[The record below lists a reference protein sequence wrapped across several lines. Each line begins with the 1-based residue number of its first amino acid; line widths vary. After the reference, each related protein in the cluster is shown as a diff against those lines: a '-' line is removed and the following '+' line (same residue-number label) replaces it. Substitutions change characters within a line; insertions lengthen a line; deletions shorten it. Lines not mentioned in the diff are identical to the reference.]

1 MSLAPAAAA
10 NPWAALGGS
19 FLQGFGSSLNSP
31 AGPSNAV
38 ARQDSGFDSSGWN
51 VNFGSG
57 GITSSDTR
65 EQGRGGE
72 LNQYMPYILA
82 GAAVLIVWRMTR
94 KKQR

>member
-1 MSLAPAAAA
+1 MALAPIPAAD
-10 NPWAALGGS
+10 PWTALGGS
-19 FLQGFGSSLNSP
+19 FLAGFGSSLNSP

-65 EQGRGGE
+65 DQGKAGE
-72 LNQYMPYILA
+72 MNQYMPYILA

-94 KKQR
+94 KQR